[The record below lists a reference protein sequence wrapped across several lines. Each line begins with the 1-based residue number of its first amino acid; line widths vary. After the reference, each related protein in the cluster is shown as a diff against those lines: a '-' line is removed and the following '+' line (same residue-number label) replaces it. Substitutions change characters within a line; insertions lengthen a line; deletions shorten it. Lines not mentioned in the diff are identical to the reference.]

1 MMAPVA
7 ASPAT
12 PRHEEPKD
20 EQNDDKRDLQLRA
33 DKVTFLMT
41 FACPCAAVFAAME
54 DNATGE
60 VVRNVLVSLLVLFMR
75 VRFVHVY
82 YYQFIPLARLLWYF
96 FSGDYASRTLAYALP
111 HALFYLVVRP

>member
-1 MMAPVA
+1 MAA
-7 ASPAT
+7 MASAT
-12 PRHEEPKD
+12 ARKDDDLQHAGKD
-20 EQNDDKRDLQLRA
+20 EDDERDLQHRA